1 MVESLKKLWASID
14 GKLSFI
20 QPTWLKII
28 FVAVM
33 SFLAVRLMVFVL
45 PEVLSLI
52 LVVALVL
59 VLFRMFG
66 TEDE

>member
-1 MVESLKKLWASID
+1 VVESLKKLWASID